1 MGESYNTLA
10 GLIQLNDRNL
20 ADYDIN
26 DILDS
31 APLLKSIY
39 TQTASN
45 GTLHKYLKQTGA
57 SSAAFRDANDGSTK
71 TVSQDTFVPVTL
83 KIIDATFSADVA
95 LAKAYKKGVDAYL
108 EKELARSLR
117 SAFAAAEKQ
126 IFYGTGADAKGF
138 TGIIDG
144 TGHDALAD
152 DMVISASGE
161 TANKQTSCFVMRHA
175 EDGASFIVGEEGQFI
190 VTEEPTVISVAGS
203 GSGTL
208 PAYYVP
214 VTGWAGFQI
223 GGAFDVARIANIDT
237 GDLTSTS
244 AFTDDHIFA
253 AISKF
258 KSDRQPNVIVMN
270 RDALRLL
277 RQSRTAVNPTG
288 APAMLP
294 TDLDGIPIIVTD
306 QIVSTE
312 AVES

>member
-1 MGESYNTLA
+1 
-10 GLIQLNDRNL
+10 
-20 ADYDIN
+20 
-26 DILDS
+26 
-31 APLLKSIY
+31 
-39 TQTASN
+39 
-45 GTLHKYLKQTGA
+45 
-57 SSAAFRDANDGSTK
+57 
-71 TVSQDTFVPVTL
+71 
-83 KIIDATFSADVA
+83 
-95 LAKAYKKGVDAYL
+95 
-108 EKELARSLR
+108 
-117 SAFAAAEKQ
+117 
-126 IFYGTGADAKGF
+126 
-138 TGIIDG
+138 
-144 TGHDALAD
+144 
-152 DMVISASGE
+152 MVINASGS

-175 EDGASFIVGEEGQFI
+175 EDAASFIVGNEGQFK
-190 VTEEPTVISVAGS
+190 VEEPSIISLAGS
-203 GSGTL
+203 VGGTL

-237 GDLTSTS
+237 NDLTSTS

-312 AVES
+312 AVVS